1 MSVLLYC
8 TQSSYPTGSAPLGIL
23 LLGNAHRIAASLS
36 FPPSATPMR
45 SDHLTGNHASASG
58 VGGSAVPSVAPT
70 ESPTVGPTIAPT
82 IEIIYRT
89 DAPTLAPTSVSAAP
103 NLRPQVQTALVNDL
117 LLYLVVHSLVFRGA
131 VCHRAWS
138 V

>member
-36 FPPSATPMR
+36 FPPSAPPR
-45 SDHLTGNHASASG
+45 CAPIISGNHASASG
-58 VGGSAVPSVAPT
+58 VGESAVPSVAPT
-70 ESPTVGPTIAPT
+70 ESPTVRPTIAPT

-103 NLRPQVQTALVNDL
+103 NLRPQVQTALVNDFCFCT
-117 LLYLVVHSLVFRGA
+117 LLYVRWCSGA
-131 VCHRAWS
+131 LYVIAH
-138 V
+138 